1 MAAIKNSA
9 NARFGTVQFEHNAY
23 TRVSGTSGWSVQPIP
38 GFGLP
43 IGPPLGMIRVVLD
56 PPIPGPY
63 TVLASALRSPTTPM
77 LSVNCG
83 DQTADGF
90 VVHIFEPVS
99 THTLQNGGF
108 SFLVLPDETPG
119 P

>member
-1 MAAIKNSA
+1 MAATTSTPRS
-9 NARFGTVQFEHNAY
+9 RFGTVHFENGNYIRA
-23 TRVSGTSGWSVQPIP
+23 SGSSDWTVHPIP

-43 IGPPLGMIRVVLD
+43 IGPPLGMVQVVLD

-63 TVLASALRSPTTPM
+63 TALVSAIRLPTTPM
-77 LSVNCG
+77 LCVNLG
-83 DQTADGF
+83 EQAADGF

-108 SFLVLPDETPG
+108 SFLVIPDEAATP
-119 P
+119 